1 MGSFLCL
8 TTWLDSLVRRDAT
21 IALRS
26 RSYVAMTLAAV
37 TLGMGFL
44 VLTAARVS
52 NKRVE
57 VVDFGKTIRTTNP
70 TFHARVAPASDA
82 DVKVFRIP
90 ITDATVE
97 IAKGV
102 TYRGWTFGGTVAGPV
117 IRVRVGDEV
126 RITVVNQSPMPH
138 SIDFHARTSRPALRT
153 G

>member
-1 MGSFLCL
+1 M
-8 TTWLDSLVRRDAT
+8 RRDAT